1 VNFVVYKKWNIKV
14 NKFATA
20 IMAAGQGTR
29 MKSDLAKVLH
39 PINDRPM
46 IHYVIDVALSLGS
59 EKTVLVIGH
68 QREKVRE
75 LCNQYPVQYVNQ
87 IEQLGTAHA
96 VMQTKRVL
104 GNYKHDLLVL
114 SGDVPLLT
122 KPTIEKLI
130 TAHQT
135 SGAIASLLTT
145 NMKDPS
151 GYGRIIRNNE
161 GNVQKIVEHKD
172 ASAQELEIKEINAG
186 IYIFKIVPLFKN
198 LVLVGN
204 NNTQGE
210 YYLPDVVK
218 MYVDHG
224 EKVVAQL
231 TENLDEIRGIN
242 TIEQLKDAET
252 ILNTRRSIKK
262 S

>member
-1 VNFVVYKKWNIKV
+1 MQN
-14 NKFATA
+14 FATV

-39 PINDRPM
+39 PINGRPM
-46 IHYVIDVALSLGS
+46 IYYVIDVALSLGS

-68 QREKVRE
+68 QRKKVRE
-75 LCNQYPVQYVNQ
+75 LCTQYPVHYVNQ

-96 VMQTKRVL
+96 VMQTKSVL
-104 GNYKHDLLVL
+104 GTYKHDLLVL

-122 KPTIEKLI
+122 KATLESLI
-130 TAHQT
+130 TVHKT

-145 NMKDPS
+145 NLEDPS
-151 GYGRIIRNNE
+151 GYGRIIRDSK
-161 GNVQKIVEHKD
+161 GSVQKIVEHKD
-172 ASAQELEIKEINAG
+172 ATSEELKIKEINAG
-186 IYIFKIVPLFKN
+186 IYIFKTVPLFEN

-204 NNTQGE
+204 NNAQRE

-224 EKVVAQL
+224 KKVVAQL
-231 TENLDEIRGIN
+231 AENFDETRGIN
-242 TIEQLKDAET
+242 TVEQLKNAET
-252 ILNTRRSIKK
+252 ILNTRRLIKK